1 MNPQTSKIAPKT
13 KAIRKLSSTGAL
25 GFGPQLPVRT
35 SMKMNRMMMYSS
47 ISNRLLAEETKALQC
62 HFEEILESCQATAHA
77 DLAKFLESK
86 VNLNEIWQSTYG
98 ITWNPTEDNLKTLSH
113 NFLQSCKLRIRAE
126 SIGRPDPRKVV
137 RRFAV
142 SVVTDIY
149 KLRNEFW
156 ESTYE
161 SDVWEDIHLVGDKDA
176 HYAGMIAQYL
186 ETDLPWDK
194 LTAWL
199 KENRTRFRNT
209 PPSWL
214 TIEWLDLLPKDVRAD
229 VWDNAQY
236 GDLKYRIREVEKA
249 FLKKMSTKKF
259 LPKLKNEPKPSKTDS
274 AQGIIPV
281 KDDSVPDTSNM
292 KPNKYLDKN
301 TKMKIHPKYEK
312 DLKNDSA
319 TDNDV
324 PDSNPNKKDTKMK
337 IHPKKENDLY
347 ISSENDKGSLDKP
360 NLLRKREDDITEKND
375 DGGKSDVIPEKDE
388 DTSPNIVPN
397 NGPEE
402 EHEEDER
409 TKAIRKSIAK
419 HMRRK
424 TGSFAGSRGRFLTL
438 QNNQK
443 EEEDI
448 PSVLKELFEKAETM
462 QVDEIREQSKKAIDG
477 ELFATL
483 LGPEKDAT
491 GEDIMLTILK
501 GFLRQRKKQVKKK
514 NINEGVPRIL
524 LAAFFELFD

>member
-142 SVVTDIY
+142 SVVTDIFY
-149 KLRNEFW
+149 LYFRLLKPGAWKTFVWSNENWKDKLRNEFW

-324 PDSNPNKKDTKMK
+324 PD
-337 IHPKKENDLY
+337 
-347 ISSENDKGSLDKP
+347 
-360 NLLRKREDDITEKND
+360 
-375 DGGKSDVIPEKDE
+375 
-388 DTSPNIVPN
+388 
-397 NGPEE
+397 
-402 EHEEDER
+402 
-409 TKAIRKSIAK
+409 
-419 HMRRK
+419 
-424 TGSFAGSRGRFLTL
+424 
-438 QNNQK
+438 
-443 EEEDI
+443 
-448 PSVLKELFEKAETM
+448 
-462 QVDEIREQSKKAIDG
+462 
-477 ELFATL
+477 
-483 LGPEKDAT
+483 
-491 GEDIMLTILK
+491 
-501 GFLRQRKKQVKKK
+501 
-514 NINEGVPRIL
+514 
-524 LAAFFELFD
+524 